1 MLGDSQRYLTPRDMP
16 SFIAQNHSQ
25 MNFFDELKPEISK
38 KYEKDPEMIY
48 TYGTAGFRMK

>member
-1 MLGDSQRYLTPRDMP
+1 MLGDAQRYLTPRDMP

-25 MNFFDELKPEISK
+25 MNSFNELKPEISK